1 MLADELKLVLSQ
13 PVLSFISSPQIK
25 LVLKKTIDI
34 LEDDYT
40 FDKLASAVRTY
51 KSAKTKL
58 SLTPV
63 LRILQSKL
71 NLIGLVCFKQMHL
84 QKMGL
89 DLLRCLVDVNTYL
102 EIACKIT
109 DLLLEEMGY
118 GFKYNNMDRSVSV
131 FLALRP
137 LISDEELQCKYFDNC
152 NDIMSL
158 VYCNAARKYQA
169 FIVSCDEAY
178 FNCRFCEGECKC
190 SEYSAHCKY
199 HISICACDVK
209 GDFNIEKSIAELERL
224 FEQSI
229 SLKPDRFASR
239 VEFALFLK
247 CEERFVEAVR
257 MAKSAFDI
265 ALKQI
270 DSESGH
276 YYDIGEESRVDG
288 NMSRL
293 ICYLKFLQVPSTVLS
308 YYIYV
313 TCLSKSGKIEVDKK
327 EFILLENAC
336 YEAKGIERDHSLL
349 LLGHT
354 CLIINQKSS
363 AKKHFK
369 QIKVTKENM
378 KLIEQNILICDGG
391 TPEKLKFPYRFSD
404 RIQINFKPLT
414 IESESSNKEASV

>member
-118 GFKYNNMDRSVSV
+118 GFKYNNMDRIVSV

-229 SLKPDRFASR
+229 SLKPDQFASR

-270 DSESGH
+270 DSELGH